1 VNEDAVVP
9 VEQIYYLLLK
19 MTFETVD
26 QRQFH
31 VQLYRG
37 GSILAVH
44 SISGL
49 ARYMVSGKGL
59 R

>member
-1 VNEDAVVP
+1 MP
-9 VEQIYYLLLK
+9 VEQVYYLLLK

-26 QRQFH
+26 LRQFH
-31 VQLYRG
+31 VQLHRG
-37 GSILAVH
+37 ESILAVH

-49 ARYMVSGKGL
+49 AMYMVSGKGL